1 MNNMDT
7 NCYNE
12 EIKRLSVG
20 LEDGVYGYQPGVL
33 MKAEELIA
41 SNREFE
47 AIVIVFKGNP
57 YLFKE
62 DGWIDYLGEPKDEA
76 SSLSALAFILRNQNA
91 IYQLSHKLRGK
102 AGPNEATRWYN
113 QQRDTV
119 IPLSWIHRTTVS
131 HGLDDG
137 H

>member
-1 MNNMDT
+1 MDT

-12 EIKRLSVG
+12 EIKRLCAG
-20 LEDGVYGYQPGVL
+20 LEDGVYGYLPGEL
-33 MKAEELIA
+33 LKAEEVIA
-41 SNREFE
+41 SNREIE
-47 AIVIVFKGNP
+47 AIVIVFRGMP

-62 DGWIDYLGEPKDEA
+62 DGWIDFLGEPKDEA
-76 SSLSALAFILRNQNA
+76 SSLSALAFTLRNQNA

-119 IPLSWIHRTTVS
+119 IPLSWIRRTTVP
-131 HGLDDG
+131 HGLENL
-137 H
+137 

>member
-1 MNNMDT
+1 MNT
-7 NCYNE
+7 NCNNE
-12 EIKRLSVG
+12 EIKNLSVG
-20 LEDGVYGYQPGVL
+20 MEDGVYGYRPGEL
-33 MKAEELIA
+33 QKAEEVID
-41 SNREFE
+41 SNREIE
-47 AIVIVFKGNP
+47 AIVLVFRGMP

-62 DGWIDYLGEPKDEA
+62 DGWIDFLGEPKDEA

-119 IPLSWIHRTTVS
+119 IPLSWIRRTTVP

-137 H
+137 Q

>member
-1 MNNMDT
+1 MDT

-33 MKAEELIA
+33 MKAEEVIA
-41 SNREFE
+41 SNMEIE
-47 AIVIVFKGNP
+47 AIVIVLRGMP

-62 DGWIDYLGEPKDEA
+62 DGWIHYLGESKDEA

-119 IPLSWIHRTTVS
+119 IPLSWIRRTTVS

-137 H
+137 QC

>member
-1 MNNMDT
+1 MDT

-12 EIKRLSVG
+12 EIKRLSAG
-20 LEDGVYGYQPGVL
+20 LEDGVYGYLPGEL
-33 MKAEELIA
+33 LKAEEVIA
-41 SNREFE
+41 SNREIE
-47 AIVIVFKGNP
+47 AIVLVFRGMP

-62 DGWIDYLGEPKDEA
+62 DGWIDFLGEPKDEA

-102 AGPNEATRWYN
+102 AGPNAATRWYN